1 MARMPDTLGIINTDT
16 ILAAGTDKF
25 QSFGMTFKRLEYI
38 TDFAVKV
45 LSGVFDLKKIS
56 TRSDN
61 EAISK
66 LSALKGIGV

>member
-25 QSFGMTFKRLEYI
+25 QSFGMTFKEYI